1 MFNDFTN
8 VTSVISYLILF
19 LLQIKTS
26 KMTVSFPYFKNVNF
40 PERYISPEKLFSYL
54 QSNYRDYIKEVG
66 KSGLGKPIYM
76 MTLGK
81 GATKIAAWSQMHGN
95 ESTATLA
102 MLDLLAI
109 FEKHP
114 ELKEKLFEL
123 IQLDF
128 IFMLNPDGSEQ
139 WTRRNAFDIDINRDY
154 LRNSSSEMK
163 ILKSVVLTGDY
174 DYLLNLHDQRT
185 IFTTDGKHPATLSF
199 LAPSESPERAITENR
214 KKSMAVIAA
223 VYLQMKQMLPN
234 RIAKYTDEFYPTSA
248 GDNFMKAGIP
258 SVLVEGGF
266 YENDIDRKKTRE
278 FYTQALY
285 FALKAMS
292 VLKGET
298 YSYET
303 YLDIP
308 QNKETHFDL
317 IYRDVRLNTDFE
329 CVLDIAVQYRE
340 ILDGDGKL
348 TYQPYVMEV
357 GDLHHKKGWKE
368 IDCKGKKFISE
379 NKFPKLDA
387 LVDFRIE

>member
-1 MFNDFTN
+1 
-8 VTSVISYLILF
+8 
-19 LLQIKTS
+19 
-26 KMTVSFPYFKNVNF
+26 MTGSFPYFKNVNF

-54 QSNYRDYIKEVG
+54 QSNYSDCIKEVG

-76 MTLGK
+76 MTLGQ
-81 GATKIAAWSQMHGN
+81 GVTRIAAWSQMHGN

-114 ELKEKLFEL
+114 KLKEKLFEL

-185 IFTTDGKHPATLSF
+185 IFSTDGKHPATLSF

-357 GDLHHKKGWKE
+357 GDLNHKKGWKE
-368 IDCKGKKFISE
+368 IDCKGKKFISDK
-379 NKFPKLDA
+379 KFPKLDA
-387 LVDFRIE
+387 LVDFKIE

>member
-1 MFNDFTN
+1 
-8 VTSVISYLILF
+8 
-19 LLQIKTS
+19 
-26 KMTVSFPYFKNVNF
+26 MTVSFPYFKNVNF

-54 QSNYRDYIKEVG
+54 QSNYSDCIKEVG

-76 MTLGK
+76 MTLGQ
-81 GATKIAAWSQMHGN
+81 GVTRIAAWSQMHGN

-185 IFTTDGKHPATLSF
+185 IFSTDGKHPATLSF

-278 FYTQALY
+278 FYTLALY

-340 ILDGDGKL
+340 ILEGDGKL
-348 TYQPYVMEV
+348 TYQPYVMV
-357 GDLHHKKGWKE
+357 FCYLHYKKGWEE

-379 NKFPKLDA
+379 KKSPKQDTKKKNKIK
-387 LVDFRIE
+387 

>member
-8 VTSVISYLILF
+8 VTSVISDLILF
-19 LLQIKTS
+19 LLQIKTT

-40 PERYISPEKLFSYL
+40 RERYISPEKLFSYL
-54 QSNYRDYIKEVG
+54 QSNYSDCIKEVG

-76 MTLGK
+76 MTLGQ
-81 GATKIAAWSQMHGN
+81 GVTRIAAWSQMHGN

-214 KKSMAVIAA
+214 K
-223 VYLQMKQMLPN
+223 
-234 RIAKYTDEFYPTSA
+234 
-248 GDNFMKAGIP
+248 
-258 SVLVEGGF
+258 
-266 YENDIDRKKTRE
+266 
-278 FYTQALY
+278 
-285 FALKAMS
+285 
-292 VLKGET
+292 
-298 YSYET
+298 
-303 YLDIP
+303 
-308 QNKETHFDL
+308 
-317 IYRDVRLNTDFE
+317 
-329 CVLDIAVQYRE
+329 
-340 ILDGDGKL
+340 
-348 TYQPYVMEV
+348 
-357 GDLHHKKGWKE
+357 
-368 IDCKGKKFISE
+368 
-379 NKFPKLDA
+379 
-387 LVDFRIE
+387 

>member
-1 MFNDFTN
+1 
-8 VTSVISYLILF
+8 
-19 LLQIKTS
+19 
-26 KMTVSFPYFKNVNF
+26 
-40 PERYISPEKLFSYL
+40 
-54 QSNYRDYIKEVG
+54 
-66 KSGLGKPIYM
+66 
-76 MTLGK
+76 
-81 GATKIAAWSQMHGN
+81 
-95 ESTATLA
+95 
-102 MLDLLAI
+102 
-109 FEKHP
+109 
-114 ELKEKLFEL
+114 
-123 IQLDF
+123 
-128 IFMLNPDGSEQ
+128 
-139 WTRRNAFDIDINRDY
+139 
-154 LRNSSSEMK
+154 
-163 ILKSVVLTGDY
+163 
-174 DYLLNLHDQRT
+174 
-185 IFTTDGKHPATLSF
+185 
-199 LAPSESPERAITENR
+199 
-214 KKSMAVIAA
+214 MAVIAA

-357 GDLHHKKGWKE
+357 GDLNHKKGWEE
-368 IDCKGKKFISE
+368 IDCKGKKFISDK
-379 NKFPKLDA
+379 KFPKLDA
-387 LVDFRIE
+387 LVDFKIE